1 MSQSLSEFIDEQM
14 KLLAVFQ
21 KHWVEKH
28 AEDPDNYPL
37 IMEDG
42 NEGLWLEQLQE
53 MPLNSDPEQL
63 HDH

>member
-21 KHWVEKH
+21 KYWVEKH
-28 AEDPDNYPL
+28 AKDPDNYPL

-53 MPLNSDPEQL
+53 MPLDKPEQL